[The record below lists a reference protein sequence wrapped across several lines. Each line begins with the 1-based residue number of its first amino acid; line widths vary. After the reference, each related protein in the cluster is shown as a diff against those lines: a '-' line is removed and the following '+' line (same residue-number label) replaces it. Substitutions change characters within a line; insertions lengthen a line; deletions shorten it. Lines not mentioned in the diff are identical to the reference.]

1 MASKFSIMDLCPD
14 LANNKHSTPS
24 SPESNNSVDKH
35 HSVTLDDLSDTAS
48 SSNVTKDSE
57 NNSKCIDDSR
67 TFELSPSISPDSI
80 DISDSAE
87 TIDNS
92 DSLTSNKKPPFSYN
106 ALIMMAIRNSKEKKL
121 TLSGIYDYIITN
133 YPFYRDNKQGWQ
145 NSIRHNL
152 SLNKCFVK
160 VPRNYDDPGKGN
172 YWMLNAACEDEIF
185 IGGSTGK
192 LRRRPSGFNRGRFD
206 AFKSI
211 QIPSYPYNLSGSQNS
226 IIFNN
231 NTNPLL
237 NFNTPLLYYNQSTIN
252 GPIGGGRIIPQI
264 SQSLPGQISGTIN
277 QSNINQLLSMYAS
290 AAFQLPY
297 KEKQLI

>member
-1 MASKFSIMDLCPD
+1 MASKFSIMELCPD
-14 LANNKHSTPS
+14 LANDPSTPS
-24 SPESNNSVDKH
+24 SPESTVSVEKT
-35 HSVTLDDLSDTAS
+35 HSLTLDDMSDTAS
-48 SSNVTKDSE
+48 SSNVTKDSGTS
-57 NNSKCIDDSR
+57 SKGIDDSR
-67 TFELSPSISPDSI
+67 TFELSPSISPDGV
-80 DISDSAE
+80 DMSDSIEASE
-87 TIDNS
+87 NS
-92 DSLTSNKKPPFSYN
+92 DSNSTNKKPPFSYN

-185 IGGSTGK
+185 IGGATGK
-192 LRRRPSGFNRGRFD
+192 LRRRPSGFNRGRFE
-206 AFKSI
+206 AFKNV
-211 QIPSYPYNLSGSQNS
+211 QLPAYPYNIPGSQNPMV
-226 IIFNN
+226 FNN

-237 NFNTPLLYYNQSTIN
+237 NFNTHLMYYNQNN
-252 GPIGGGRIIPQI
+252 GQLGGTRLVPSIPPQI
-264 SQSLPGQISGTIN
+264 SGQAPGNLNTN
-277 QSNINQLLSMYAS
+277 NINQLLSMYAS

-297 KEKQLI
+297 KEKQFN

>member
-14 LANNKHSTPS
+14 LANTNHSTPS
-24 SPESNNSVDKH
+24 SPESDSSVDKQ
-35 HSVTLDDLSDTAS
+35 HSVTLDDLSDTRS
-48 SSNVTKDSE
+48 SSNITKDSGIT
-57 NNSKCIDDSR
+57 SKGIDDSR
-67 TFELSPSISPDSI
+67 NFDLSPSTSPDGVDVLEGGEI
-80 DISDSAE
+80 PE
-87 TIDNS
+87 NS
-92 DSLTSNKKPPFSYN
+92 DSLSSNKKPPFSYN

-206 AFKSI
+206 AFKSV

-226 IIFNN
+226 LIFNN
-231 NTNPLL
+231 PQNPLI
-237 NFNTPLLYYNQSTIN
+237 NFSTPLLYYNQPQVN
-252 GPIGGGRIIPQI
+252 GTIGGGRILPQVSGPI
-264 SQSLPGQISGTIN
+264 PGQIPGTLN
-277 QSNINQLLSMYAS
+277 QNNINQLLSMYAS
-290 AAFQLPY
+290 AAFQLPF